1 MQQPEYVEVIK
12 ITNKLIDYRHRNVSL
27 MLGPFDIPRL
37 QNYGLIP
44 R

>member
-12 ITNKLIDYRHRNVSL
+12 ITNKSIDYVHRSVSL

-37 QNYGLIP
+37 QNHGLNT
-44 R
+44 